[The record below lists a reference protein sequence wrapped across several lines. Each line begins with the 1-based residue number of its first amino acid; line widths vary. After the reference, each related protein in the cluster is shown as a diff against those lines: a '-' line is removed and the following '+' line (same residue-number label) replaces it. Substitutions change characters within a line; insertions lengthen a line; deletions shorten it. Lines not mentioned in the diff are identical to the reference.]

1 MRQPREEPVLRE
13 DLERHVQEALASPTV
28 TAVFRPRFAGSGA
41 DAWPNAFLSKLNRS
55 GSRLDY
61 STFLGPALGGRVALD
76 PRGNVSTSSQKP
88 PTRAP
93 TRAAPSRSSTDRLAI
108 ASCKCSCS
116 SSLRAERY
124 AGFQQASGGFRS
136 ASRIPV
142 RTEQLTR
149 TVARSAASRTSATGT
164 KMRSRTP
171 RHVSLPSRESQSRH
185 TTRRSSAIRGSS
197 RSSGP

>member
-76 PRGNVSTSSQKP
+76 PRGNVYVSGTSSLESSRP
-88 PTRAP
+88 PRAP
-93 TRAAPSRSSTDRLAI
+93 TARRGRAGSP
-108 ASCKCSCS
+108 
-116 SSLRAERY
+116 
-124 AGFQQASGGFRS
+124 
-136 ASRIPV
+136 
-142 RTEQLTR
+142 
-149 TVARSAASRTSATGT
+149 TG
-164 KMRSRTP
+164 
-171 RHVSLPSRESQSRH
+171 L
-185 TTRRSSAIRGSS
+185 
-197 RSSGP
+197 